1 MEPCYNSYS
10 LCFFHSLTASLG
22 GILFGY
28 FMSIYNP
35 LQSYFHTL
43 YSWNQEDSLFYDGI
57 ITSIFPF
64 GCMVGSAISSNF
76 TLKFGRRGSMII
88 EDIIAIFG
96 ISLTLIGPIALLI
109 VGRLVVG
116 IAVGIMCTTVP
127 LYVNEITPR

>member
-1 MEPCYNSYS
+1 M
-10 LCFFHSLTASLG
+10 
-22 GILFGY
+22 I
-28 FMSIYNP
+28 
-35 LQSYFHTL
+35 
-43 YSWNQEDSLFYDGI
+43 
-57 ITSIFPF
+57 
-64 GCMVGSAISSNF
+64 GSAISSNF

-109 VGRLVVG
+109 AGRLVVG